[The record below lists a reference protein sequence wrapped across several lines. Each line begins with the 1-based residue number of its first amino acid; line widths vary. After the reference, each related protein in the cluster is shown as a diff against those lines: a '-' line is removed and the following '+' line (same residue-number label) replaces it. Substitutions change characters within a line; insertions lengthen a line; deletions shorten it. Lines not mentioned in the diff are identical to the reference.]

1 MVKVSVYPSVVNGFV
16 EAPPSKSYTHRAVI
30 LAALSEGISK
40 INRPLLARDT
50 NATIEAA
57 RAFGAE
63 VTKQGFSLS
72 VKGVDRPQTPED
84 VIDAE
89 NSGTTIRIMTS
100 VAALTPSGYTVL
112 TGDSSLRQRPMQPL
126 LDALTQLG
134 VRCWSTRLNG
144 KPPIVVQGGG
154 IRGGV
159 AVIRGDISSQFISS
173 LLIAAPLADSD
184 TTIQVVGNLVSRPYV
199 EATLHTIREF
209 GGKIAS
215 PREGVFHIPHGQ
227 RYTPTEVDVPG
238 DFSSAA
244 FILASAALTGGEVE
258 VGNLSLQQPQADS
271 RILEILQELGAEVEV
286 KEGAVRVRGS
296 KDMLKG
302 GVFNLSDSPDLLPV
316 VAVLGL
322 RCREGVEV
330 RGVAHARFKETDR
343 LTVLAEELS
352 KMNAEVTL
360 YEDGLKIKGGTL
372 KRCTLDSRGD
382 HRLFMAFCLAGL
394 ATQSGCEVLGAE
406 SVDVSYPTFIEDMR
420 KIGASLE
427 VEEDAS
433 QPIR

>member
-1 MVKVSVYPSVVNGFV
+1 VVKVRVYPSVVNGFV

-30 LAALSEGISK
+30 LAALSNGLSK

-50 NATIEAA
+50 NATIEAVKA
-57 RAFGAE
+57 IGAE
-63 VTKQGFSLS
+63 VTIHGASLS

-126 LDALTQLG
+126 LDALAHLG

-154 IRGGV
+154 IKGGH

-173 LLIAAPLADSD
+173 LLIATPFADSD
-184 TTIQVVGNLVSRPYV
+184 TTIQVAGKLVSRPYV

-215 PREGVFHIPHGQ
+215 PSEGIFHIPHGQ
-227 RYTPTEVDVPG
+227 RYISREVDIPG

-258 VGNLSLQQPQADS
+258 VGNLSLQQPQADN
-271 RILEILQELGAEVEV
+271 RIIQILRELGAEVEV
-286 KEGAVRVRGS
+286 KEGTVRVRGS
-296 KDMLKG
+296 KDMLRG

-322 RCREGVEV
+322 RCRDGVEV
-330 RGVAHARFKETDR
+330 RGVAHARYKETDR

-352 KMNAEVTL
+352 KLGAEVML
-360 YEDGLKIKGGTL
+360 YEDGLKIKGGAL
-372 KRCTLDSRGD
+372 KRCILDSRGD

-394 ATQSGCEVLGAE
+394 AAQSGCEVLGAE
-406 SVDVSYPTFIEDMR
+406 SVDVSYPTFIEDM
-420 KIGASLE
+420 KKLGASLE

-433 QPIR
+433 QPTG